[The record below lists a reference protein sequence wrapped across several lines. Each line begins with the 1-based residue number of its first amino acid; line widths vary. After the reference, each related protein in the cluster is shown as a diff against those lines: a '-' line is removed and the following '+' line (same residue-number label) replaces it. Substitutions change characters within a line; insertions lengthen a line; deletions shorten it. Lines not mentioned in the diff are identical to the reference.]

1 MSRVAIGLLDS
12 SLAVQPSHRPRC
24 LLARGQPAR
33 WVQWRRTEAARDE
46 IGVALGASCS
56 AFQPV
61 RRVAPMAKTAAVVAE
76 EQHFILSNL
85 SPGRR
90 QRRLALAVVLALLV
104 AYFITEGPLSTI
116 QLGRIDA
123 FVPAYATAM
132 FVINS
137 LTAVLLFAQFYILRS
152 PALLAISSGYLFT
165 ALMLIPWMLTFPGVF
180 TPGGLL
186 GAGLQSTNS
195 LYTLWHAGFPMFV
208 IAYALLK
215 DADPAK
221 RLWRGSAGAAILS
234 SVAMTAA
241 VVCAATFLVT
251 AGDAL
256 LPRISVDPVHFSTLW
271 VYIAG
276 CLALLSVLALIL
288 LWIRRRSVLDLW
300 LMVVMCAYVI
310 EITLIAFPI
319 PARFSFG
326 WYSGRVFGLLSG
338 SLLLFVLLY
347 EITILYAQLL
357 RAVLAQRRERA
368 ARLMTGDAVA
378 ATIAHEVR
386 QPLSGMITN
395 ADAGLRWLDRS
406 MPDLD
411 EAKAAFKQIV
421 ADGHRAGAVIGSI
434 RAIFKK
440 DVRNRTSLDIN
451 DLIGEALALTRG
463 DLQRHRILVQ
473 PEPNAQLPQVRG
485 DRIQLQQV
493 LLNLITN
500 AIDSMAAK
508 DGARVLC
515 VRSEVDDGGGVI
527 VSVADTGT
535 GIGSQDLE
543 RIFNPLF
550 TTKSSGMG
558 MGLSICRSIIEA
570 HDGRLWVVPNKPEG
584 AVFQFMLVADGAASA
599 GASQG
604 ERPDD
609 LPHSS
614 PLLMLMR

>member
-1 MSRVAIGLLDS
+1 MV
-12 SLAVQPSHRPRC
+12 
-24 LLARGQPAR
+24 
-33 WVQWRRTEAARDE
+33 
-46 IGVALGASCS
+46 
-56 AFQPV
+56 
-61 RRVAPMAKTAAVVAE
+61 KTAAVVPE
-76 EQHFILSNL
+76 EQHFILSSL
-85 SPGRR
+85 SPGRA

-104 AYFITEGPLSTI
+104 AFFITEEGPLSTI

-132 FVINS
+132 FVIDS
-137 LTAVLLFAQFYILRS
+137 ITAALLFAQFSILRS
-152 PALLAISSGYLFT
+152 RALLAISSGYLFT
-165 ALMLIPWMLTFPGVF
+165 ALMVIPWMLTFPGVF

-186 GAGLQSTNS
+186 GAGLQSTS
-195 LYTLWHAGFPMFV
+195 WLYTLWHAGFPMFV

-221 RLWRGSAGAAILS
+221 GLWRGSAGAAILS
-234 SVAMTAA
+234 SAAMTAIL
-241 VVCAATFLVT
+241 VCAAAFMVT

-256 LPRISVDPVHFSTLW
+256 LPPINADPVHFSTLW
-271 VYIAG
+271 LYLAG
-276 CLALLSVLALIL
+276 CLALLSALALIA

-326 WYSGRVFGLLSG
+326 WYAGRVFGLLSG

-357 RAVLAQRRERA
+357 RALLAQRRERA

-378 ATIAHEVR
+378 ATIAHEVK

-395 ADAGLRWLDRS
+395 ADAGLRWLDRA

-440 DVRNRTSLDIN
+440 DARNRTSLDIN

-473 PEPNAQLPQVRG
+473 AEPNPQVLQVRG
-485 DRIQLQQV
+485 DRVQLQQV

-500 AIDSMAAK
+500 AIDSMTAK
-508 DGARVLC
+508 DGPRVLG
-515 VRSEVDDGGGVI
+515 VRSEVHDGGGVI
-527 VSVADTGT
+527 VSVADTGP
-535 GIGSQDLE
+535 GISSQDLE

-550 TTKSSGMG
+550 TTKSGGMG

-570 HDGRLWVVPNKPEG
+570 HDGRLWAVPNKPEG
-584 AVFQFMLVADGAASA
+584 AVFQFMLLADGVTSA
-599 GASQG
+599 GASRG

-609 LPHSS
+609 LPHGSR
-614 PLLMLMR
+614 LLMGLR